1 MTVDGNRVWYVA
13 YASNLGMARFRCY
26 LAGGCPDGGL
36 RTYPGCRDPADPA
49 DQFGFQHP
57 GGLVFA
63 ASSGVWGGGMAFFD
77 ADRAGTVACRAY
89 LVTVEQFG
97 DVVAQEM
104 RHPPGGDF
112 ARALAAVL
120 PEVGELHTLG
130 PGRYETVLRLGVRD
144 GVPMMTVTSS
154 DVDELG
160 LNPPSAAYLRSIA
173 TGLRESHGWSDGGI
187 ADYLAPAPG
196 LHGAW
201 THDEVL
207 AAIRNGVVS

>member
-1 MTVDGNRVWYVA
+1 VTDDVERVWYVA

-36 RTYPGCRDPADPA
+36 RTYPGCRDAADPA
-49 DQFGFQHP
+49 EWFSFEHP

-63 ASSGVWGGGMAFFD
+63 ATSGVWGGGMAFFD
-77 ADRAGTVACRAY
+77 AHRDESVACRAY
-89 LVTVEQFG
+89 LITVEQFG

-144 GVPMMTVTSS
+144 GVPMMTVTSG
-154 DVDELG
+154 DVAELD
-160 LNPPSAAYLRSIA
+160 LNAPSAAYLRSIA
-173 TGLRESHGWSDGGI
+173 TGLRESHGWTDGGI
-187 ADYLAPAPG
+187 AEYLAPAPG
-196 LHGAW
+196 VQQAW
-201 THDEVL
+201 THAEVL
-207 AAIRNGVVS
+207 AAIGDGVVS